1 MEVYVDNMLVKS
13 EQANN
18 HFKDLMDFFDILRQ
32 YQMKFNPTKC
42 AFGVESGKFLG
53 FMVNHRGIEVNP
65 TKAQAIVDLQ
75 PLRTIKEVQ
84 RLTIMVAALSR
95 FVSRSINKWLPF
107 FQALKS
113 KGKTNWDSECEEV
126 FQGLKTYLASPPL
139 LSKPLNG
146 EILYMYLS
154 VSERAINLILV
165 RE

>member
-1 MEVYVDNMLVKS
+1 MPIGLKNVGATYQRLVNKIFIPLIRRSMEVYVDNMLVKS

-95 FVSRSINKWLPF
+95 FVSRSINK
-107 FQALKS
+107 
-113 KGKTNWDSECEEV
+113 
-126 FQGLKTYLASPPL
+126 
-139 LSKPLNG
+139 
-146 EILYMYLS
+146 
-154 VSERAINLILV
+154 
-165 RE
+165 